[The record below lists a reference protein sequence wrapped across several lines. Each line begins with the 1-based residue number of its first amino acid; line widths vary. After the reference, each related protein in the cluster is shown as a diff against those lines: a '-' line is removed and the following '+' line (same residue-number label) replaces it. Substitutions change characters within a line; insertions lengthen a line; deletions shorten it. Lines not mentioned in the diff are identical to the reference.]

1 MEWTNEQSERERI
14 NESEQEWGEICVQ
27 TFERVKWAT
36 VVYCVIFF
44 FIVCGRLDGN
54 SNWVSTYVQLAKGEG
69 HDRKFTTTLL
79 KEESIVKWDYLLKL

>member
-44 FIVCGRLDGN
+44 LLYVDVLMETQIEYRLTFN
-54 SNWVSTYVQLAKGEG
+54 LQKAKG
-69 HDRKFTTTLL
+69 TTVNLQQHC
-79 KEESIVKWDYLLKL
+79 